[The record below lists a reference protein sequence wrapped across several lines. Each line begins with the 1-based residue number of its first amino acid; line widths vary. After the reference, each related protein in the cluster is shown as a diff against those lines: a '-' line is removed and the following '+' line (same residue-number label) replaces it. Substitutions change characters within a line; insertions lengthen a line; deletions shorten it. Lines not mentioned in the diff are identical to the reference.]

1 MLPSDATEVSSFVT
15 IRQCYLVV
23 RKADVK
29 PHHSLH
35 VWARLGRQLCIPLQG
50 QGLRCSAASGKC
62 CFQPLLLCHPGA
74 LCQTGVLQI
83 LDRTGTESE
92 VHICWVLGVFGA
104 VCHRAAVT
112 VYFPSVSMQ
121 VT

>member
-23 RKADVK
+23 RKADAK

-62 CFQPLLLCHPGA
+62 CFSAPPAVPSRGIVPNGSASDPGRH
-74 LCQTGVLQI
+74 G
-83 LDRTGTESE
+83 DR
-92 VHICWVLGVFGA
+92 I
-104 VCHRAAVT
+104 
-112 VYFPSVSMQ
+112 
-121 VT
+121 